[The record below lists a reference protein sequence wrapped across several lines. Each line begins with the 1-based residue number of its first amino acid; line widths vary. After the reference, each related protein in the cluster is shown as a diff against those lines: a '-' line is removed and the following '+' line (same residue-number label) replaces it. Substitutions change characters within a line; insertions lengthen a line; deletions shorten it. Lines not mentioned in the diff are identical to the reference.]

1 MQTTASGAVLPT
13 GTVTFLF
20 ATAETAARLAEEQPD
35 TYGMLFRFFETAFRE
50 AVVAHDGVIFEGV
63 GDSLYAAFS
72 SAQHAVA
79 AALEA
84 QRRVIAFAATV
95 PGQLSVRMGLN
106 TGEAEPHGRHYVG
119 APLYRCARIMA
130 VAHPSQVLLSST
142 TAAAILEALPVGA
155 SLRSVGT
162 HRLKDLA
169 EPELISQL
177 RHPELPSEFPP
188 LKSLSV
194 LLNNLPSQ
202 LTSFVGR
209 EEEIAEVRRLL
220 ASSRLLTLVG
230 PGGVGKTRLSVQVAA
245 DAIDAYRDGVWLV
258 ELAALVDPRLIT
270 QQVAAALGVRE
281 EVGRPLIDTLL
292 QFARAKQLLLL
303 LDNCEH
309 LRAACAELAAQLL
322 GACPD
327 LRILATS
334 QQKLA
339 LPDETTWAVPP
350 LRVPDPKDDA
360 AGQLGRFESVRLF
373 VDRASSVQASFRI
386 NDRNGAAI
394 AQICRQLDGIPLA
407 IELAAARVNVLSVD
421 QLAYRLQ
428 DRFRVLTRG
437 SRTALPRQQTLRAVI
452 DWSYGLLNAEESTLF
467 NRLAVFSGG
476 WSADAALAVCAWNG
490 LSQADIGELLSR
502 LAEKSLTVSE
512 RSRDDTPR
520 HRMLESLREYASERL
535 SGSGEAEQTRRRQA
549 HFFLALTEKAEPEL
563 TGPHQRTWLE
573 KLDAEHDNVRAALRW
588 SETSAESDL
597 GWRIGGAMWRY
608 WSVRGLFSE
617 GRARL
622 GALLARTH
630 ERSAAQAK
638 ALHGA
643 GVLAT
648 QTGDYAGAR
657 AVYEESLAIRREIGD
672 RAGAANTLSN
682 LGIVARWLDDLSS
695 AQDLYEE
702 SLAIRRELDDKWGI
716 ATSLNLLG
724 LLKHYQSDYPTARRL
739 LEESLAIRRVLGDKW
754 TIGNSLNNLGL
765 VVLDQGDL
773 DEARSLYE
781 ESLSIYRELGDRW
794 AIAFLLE
801 AFAGL
806 AAADDLPERALVT
819 AGAAEALRE
828 AIGSPL
834 SPADRGTLKRRLEP
848 ARLALTQDRQAECW
862 SRGRAMNLEQAI
874 AYVAER

>member
-1 MQTTASGAVLPT
+1 VLTTASSGALPS

-35 TYGMLFRFFETAFRE
+35 TYAELFHFFEIAFSE
-50 AVVAHDGVIFEGV
+50 AVRAHDGVIFEGV
-63 GDSLYAAFS
+63 GDSLYAAFP
-72 SAQHAVA
+72 SAPRAVA
-79 AALEA
+79 AALDS
-84 QRRVIAFAATV
+84 QRRVVSFASTTA
-95 PGQLSVRMGLN
+95 GRLRVRMGLN
-106 TGEAEPHGRHYVG
+106 TGDAEPHGRHYVG

-142 TAAAILEALPVGA
+142 TAAGAVEALPEGA

-169 EPELISQL
+169 EPEVISQL
-177 RHPELPSEFPP
+177 RHPDLPSEFPP

-209 EEEIAEVRRLL
+209 QEEIAEVGRHLG
-220 ASSRLLTLVG
+220 SSRLLTLLG
-230 PGGVGKTRLSVQVAA
+230 PGGVGKTRLSLQVAA
-245 DAIDAYRDGVWLV
+245 DAIDTYRDGVWLV
-258 ELAALVDPRLIT
+258 EFAALVDPRLVT

-281 EVGRPLIDTLL
+281 EVGRPLVDTLL
-292 QFARAKQLLLL
+292 QFTRSKQLLLL

-309 LRAACAELAAQLL
+309 LRDACAENAAQLL
-322 GACPD
+322 GASPEV
-327 LRILATS
+327 RILATS
-334 QQKLA
+334 QQKLG
-339 LPDETTWAVPP
+339 LPDETVWTVPP
-350 LRVPDPKDDA
+350 LRVPDLKADT

-386 NDRNGAAI
+386 NDRNGGAI

-421 QLAYRLQ
+421 QLASRLQ
-428 DRFRVLTRG
+428 DRFHVLTRG

-452 DWSYGLLNAEESTLF
+452 DWSYGLLNADEGTLF
-467 NRLAVFSGG
+467 RRLAVFSGG
-476 WSADAALAVCAWNG
+476 WSADAAPAVCAWND
-490 LSQADIGELLSR
+490 LSQADIGQLLTG
-502 LAEKSLTVSE
+502 LADKSLTVSE
-512 RSRDDTPR
+512 RTRDDMRR
-520 HRMLESLREYASERL
+520 HRMLESLRAYAWERL
-535 SGSGEAEQTRRRQA
+535 SESGEAEQSRRRHA
-549 HFFLALTEKAEPEL
+549 DFFLALTEKAEPEL
-563 TGPHQRTWLE
+563 TGPQQRTWLE
-573 KLDAEHDNVRAALRW
+573 TLDAEHDNVRAALRW
-588 SETSAESDL
+588 SETSSESDL

-622 GALLARTH
+622 AALLSRTH

-657 AVYEESLAIRREIGD
+657 AAYEESLAIRREIGD

-695 AQDLYEE
+695 ARELYEE

-724 LLKHYQSDYPTARRL
+724 LLTHYQSDYPTARRL

-773 DEARSLYE
+773 IVARSLYE
-781 ESLSIYRELGDRW
+781 ESLAVYRELGDRW

-848 ARLALTQDRQAECW
+848 ARLALTGDQQAECW
-862 SRGRAMNLEQAI
+862 SRGRAMTLEQAI